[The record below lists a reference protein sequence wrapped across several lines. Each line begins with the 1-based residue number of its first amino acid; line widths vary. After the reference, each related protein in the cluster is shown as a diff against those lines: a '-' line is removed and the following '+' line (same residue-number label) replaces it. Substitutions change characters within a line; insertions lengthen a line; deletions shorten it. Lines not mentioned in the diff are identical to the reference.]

1 MTPRARLAGPRCR
14 NLGRARAR
22 PRPFWAEGV
31 TWLWREPSTPR
42 VQTFGPAGPTL
53 GMRRAGTVTLTV
65 EELKG

>member
-1 MTPRARLAGPRCR
+1 MTPRDVGHSGL
-14 NLGRARAR
+14 
-22 PRPFWAEGV
+22 EGV

>member
-1 MTPRARLAGPRCR
+1 GQRLIISPLGPS
-14 NLGRARAR
+14 APASY
-22 PRPFWAEGV
+22 WAEGV